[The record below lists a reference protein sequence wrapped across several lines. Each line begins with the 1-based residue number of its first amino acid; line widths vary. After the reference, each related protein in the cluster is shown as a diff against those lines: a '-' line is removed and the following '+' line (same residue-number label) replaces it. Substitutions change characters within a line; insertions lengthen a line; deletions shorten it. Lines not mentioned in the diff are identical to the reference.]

1 MEKVMFVCQS
11 LGNGGAE
18 RVVSVLT
25 DELSETDYRVFIL
38 TMTKEK
44 QAYNINE
51 NVEIIAPRKNYSAGV
66 LGKLQRVKII
76 RDEIIKH
83 KIDVVVAFSHYNAMF
98 SVIASY
104 GLPVRI
110 IGSERNDPAQLKNR
124 KILNSTRNILYKK
137 LDCLVCQTDEAKA
150 YFPNKIQEK
159 TTIILNPISA
169 SIIDPYCGEREKK
182 IVTFCRLEPQKNL
195 RMLIDAF
202 EMLYEEHPDY
212 ELNIYGEGSER
223 ENLLNYIRNKGLANV
238 ISIKPF
244 CKDVHQKVKKA
255 AIFALSSNYEGLSNS
270 MIEAMALG
278 IPTVVTDCPCGGAR
292 MVIENN
298 KNGIMVVMD
307 DPKAMYEAFKKIIV
321 SPRFAK
327 ELSDNSVKIRDKLNC
342 KKIAKQWKK
351 AIDGQ

>member
-1 MEKVMFVCQS
+1 MKKVMFVCQS

-25 DELSETDYRVFIL
+25 DELSEADYRVFIL

-44 QAYNINE
+44 QVYNINE
-51 NVEIIAPRKNYSAGV
+51 NVEIVAPHKNYNAGI

-137 LDCLVCQTDEAKA
+137 LDCLVCQTDEPKA

-169 SIIDPYCGEREKK
+169 SIIDPYCGEKEKK

-202 EMLYEEHPDY
+202 EMLYEEYPDY

-223 ENLLNYIRNKGLANV
+223 ENLLNYIVSKGLVNV

-244 CKDVHQKVKKA
+244 CKDVHQKVMKA
-255 AIFALSSNYEGLSNS
+255 TIFALPSNYEGLSNS

-298 KNGIMVVMD
+298 KNGIMVAVD

-321 SPRFAK
+321 SPKFAK
-327 ELSDNSVKIRDKLNC
+327 ELSNNGVKIRDKLNC

-351 AIDGQ
+351 AIDG

>member
-1 MEKVMFVCQS
+1 MFVCQS

-25 DELSETDYRVFIL
+25 DELSEADYRVFIL

-44 QAYNINE
+44 QVYNINE
-51 NVEIIAPRKNYSAGV
+51 NVEIVAPHKNYNAGI

-169 SIIDPYCGEREKK
+169 SIIDPYCGEKEKK
-182 IVTFCRLEPQKNL
+182 IVSFCRLEPQKNL

-202 EMLYEEHPDY
+202 EMLYEEYPDY

-223 ENLLNYIRNKGLANV
+223 ENLLNYIVSKGLVNV

-244 CKDVHQKVKKA
+244 CKDVHQKVMKA
-255 AIFALSSNYEGLSNS
+255 TIFALPSNYEGLSNS

-298 KNGIMVVMD
+298 KNGIMVAVD

-321 SPRFAK
+321 SPKFAK
-327 ELSDNSVKIRDKLNC
+327 ELSNNGVKIRDKLNC

-351 AIDGQ
+351 AIDG

>member
-1 MEKVMFVCQS
+1 MKKVMFVCQS

-25 DELSETDYRVFIL
+25 DELSEADYRVFIL

-44 QAYNINE
+44 QVYNINE
-51 NVEIIAPRKNYSAGV
+51 NVEIVAPHKNYNAGI

-169 SIIDPYCGEREKK
+169 SIIDPYCSEKEKK

-202 EMLYEEHPDY
+202 EMLYEEYPDY

-223 ENLLNYIRNKGLANV
+223 ENLLNYIVSKGLVNV

-244 CKDVHQKVKKA
+244 CKDVHQKVMKA
-255 AIFALSSNYEGLSNS
+255 TIFALPSNYEGLSNS

-298 KNGIMVVMD
+298 KNGIMVAVD

-321 SPRFAK
+321 SPKFAK
-327 ELSDNSVKIRDKLNC
+327 ELSNNGVKIRDKLNC

-351 AIDGQ
+351 AIDG

>member
-1 MEKVMFVCQS
+1 MLFRSCQS

-25 DELSETDYRVFIL
+25 DELSEADYRVFIL

-44 QAYNINE
+44 QVYNINE
-51 NVEIIAPRKNYSAGV
+51 NVEIVAPHKNYNAGI

-169 SIIDPYCGEREKK
+169 SIIDPYCGEKEKK

-202 EMLYEEHPDY
+202 EMLYEEYPDY

-223 ENLLNYIRNKGLANV
+223 ENLLNYIVSKGLVNV

-244 CKDVHQKVKKA
+244 CKDVHQKVMKA
-255 AIFALSSNYEGLSNS
+255 TIFALPSNYEGLSNS

-298 KNGIMVVMD
+298 KNGIMVAVD

-321 SPRFAK
+321 SPKFAK
-327 ELSDNSVKIRDKLNC
+327 ELSNNGVKIRDKLNC

-351 AIDGQ
+351 AIDG

>member
-1 MEKVMFVCQS
+1 MKKVMFVCQS

-25 DELSETDYRVFIL
+25 DELSEADYRVFIL

-44 QAYNINE
+44 QVYNINE
-51 NVEIIAPRKNYSAGV
+51 NVEIVAPHKNYNAGI

-169 SIIDPYCGEREKK
+169 SIIDPYCGEKEKK

-202 EMLYEEHPDY
+202 EMLYEEYPDY

-223 ENLLNYIRNKGLANV
+223 ENLLNYIVSKGLVNV

-244 CKDVHQKVKKA
+244 CKDVHQKVMKA
-255 AIFALSSNYEGLSNS
+255 TIFALPSNYEGLSNS

-298 KNGIMVVMD
+298 KNGIMVSVD

-321 SPRFAK
+321 SPKFAK
-327 ELSDNSVKIRDKLNC
+327 ELSNNGVKIRDKLNC

-351 AIDGQ
+351 AIDG

>member
-1 MEKVMFVCQS
+1 MKKVMFVCQS

-25 DELSETDYRVFIL
+25 DELSEADYRVFIL

-44 QAYNINE
+44 QVYNINE
-51 NVEIIAPRKNYSAGV
+51 NVEIVAPHKNYNAGI

-169 SIIDPYCGEREKK
+169 SIIDPYCGEKEKK
-182 IVTFCRLEPQKNL
+182 IVSFCRLEPQKNL

-202 EMLYEEHPDY
+202 EMLYEEYPDY

-223 ENLLNYIRNKGLANV
+223 ENLLNYIVSKGLVNV

-244 CKDVHQKVKKA
+244 CKDVHQKVMKA
-255 AIFALSSNYEGLSNS
+255 TIFALPSNYEGLSNS

-298 KNGIMVVMD
+298 KNGIMVAVD

-321 SPRFAK
+321 SPKFAK
-327 ELSDNSVKIRDKLNC
+327 ELSNNGVKIRDKLNC

-351 AIDGQ
+351 AIDG

>member
-1 MEKVMFVCQS
+1 MKKVMFVCQS

-25 DELSETDYRVFIL
+25 DELSEADYRVFIL

-44 QAYNINE
+44 QVYNINE
-51 NVEIIAPRKNYSAGV
+51 NVEIVAPHKNYNAGI

-169 SIIDPYCGEREKK
+169 SIIDPYCGEKEKK

-202 EMLYEEHPDY
+202 EMLYEEYPDY

-223 ENLLNYIRNKGLANV
+223 ENLLNYIVSKGLVNV

-244 CKDVHQKVKKA
+244 CKDVHQKVMKA
-255 AIFALSSNYEGLSNS
+255 TIFALPSNYEGLSNS

-298 KNGIMVVMD
+298 KNGIRVAVD

-321 SPRFAK
+321 SPKFAK
-327 ELSDNSVKIRDKLNC
+327 ELSNNGVKIRDKLNC

-351 AIDGQ
+351 AIDG

>member
-1 MEKVMFVCQS
+1 MKKVMFVCQS

-25 DELSETDYRVFIL
+25 DELSEADYRVFIL

-44 QAYNINE
+44 QVYNINE
-51 NVEIIAPRKNYSAGV
+51 NVEIVAPHKNYNAGI

-124 KILNSTRNILYKK
+124 KILKSTRNILYKK

-169 SIIDPYCGEREKK
+169 SIIDPYCGEKEKK

-202 EMLYEEHPDY
+202 EMLYEEYPDY

-223 ENLLNYIRNKGLANV
+223 ENLLNYIVSKGLVNV

-244 CKDVHQKVKKA
+244 CKDVHQKVMKA
-255 AIFALSSNYEGLSNS
+255 TIFALPSNYEGLSNS

-298 KNGIMVVMD
+298 KNGIMVAVD

-321 SPRFAK
+321 SPKFAK
-327 ELSDNSVKIRDKLNC
+327 ELSNNGVKIRDKLNC

-351 AIDGQ
+351 AIDG

>member
-1 MEKVMFVCQS
+1 MKKVMFVCQS

-25 DELSETDYRVFIL
+25 DELSEADYRVFIL

-44 QAYNINE
+44 QVYNINE
-51 NVEIIAPRKNYSAGV
+51 NVEIVAPHKNYNAGI

-169 SIIDPYCGEREKK
+169 SIIDPYCGEKEKK

-202 EMLYEEHPDY
+202 EMLYEEYPDY

-223 ENLLNYIRNKGLANV
+223 ENLLNYIVSKGLVNV

-244 CKDVHQKVKKA
+244 CKDVHQKVMKA
-255 AIFALSSNYEGLSNS
+255 TIFALPSNYEGLSNS

-298 KNGIMVVMD
+298 KNGIMVAVD
-307 DPKAMYEAFKKIIV
+307 DPKAMYEAFNKIIV
-321 SPRFAK
+321 SPKFAK
-327 ELSDNSVKIRDKLNC
+327 ELSNNGVKIRDKLNC

-351 AIDGQ
+351 AIDG

>member
-1 MEKVMFVCQS
+1 MKKVMFVCQS

-25 DELSETDYRVFIL
+25 DELSEADYRVFIL

-44 QAYNINE
+44 QVYNINE
-51 NVEIIAPRKNYSAGV
+51 NVEIVAPHKNYNAGI

-159 TTIILNPISA
+159 TTIILNPSSA
-169 SIIDPYCGEREKK
+169 SIIDPYCGEKEKK

-202 EMLYEEHPDY
+202 EMLYEEYPDY

-223 ENLLNYIRNKGLANV
+223 ENLLNYIVSKGLVNV

-244 CKDVHQKVKKA
+244 CKDVHQKVMKA
-255 AIFALSSNYEGLSNS
+255 TIFALPSNYEGLSNS

-298 KNGIMVVMD
+298 KNGIMVAVD

-321 SPRFAK
+321 SPKFAK
-327 ELSDNSVKIRDKLNC
+327 ELSNNGVKIRDKLNC

-351 AIDGQ
+351 AIDG

>member
-1 MEKVMFVCQS
+1 MKKVMFVCQS

-25 DELSETDYRVFIL
+25 DELSEADYRVFIL

-44 QAYNINE
+44 QVYNINE
-51 NVEIIAPRKNYSAGV
+51 NVEIVAPHKNYNAGI

-169 SIIDPYCGEREKK
+169 SIIDPYCGEKEKK

-202 EMLYEEHPDY
+202 EMLYEEYPDY

-223 ENLLNYIRNKGLANV
+223 ENLLNYIVSKGLVNV

-244 CKDVHQKVKKA
+244 CKDVHQKVMKPT
-255 AIFALSSNYEGLSNS
+255 IFALPSNYEGLSNS

-298 KNGIMVVMD
+298 KNGIMVAVD

-321 SPRFAK
+321 SPKFAK
-327 ELSDNSVKIRDKLNC
+327 ELSNNGVKIRDKLNC

-351 AIDGQ
+351 AIDG

>member
-1 MEKVMFVCQS
+1 MKKVMFVCQS

-25 DELSETDYRVFIL
+25 DELSEADYRVFIL

-44 QAYNINE
+44 QVYNINE
-51 NVEIIAPRKNYSAGV
+51 NVEIVAPHKNYNAGI

-169 SIIDPYCGEREKK
+169 SIIDPYCGEKEKK

-202 EMLYEEHPDY
+202 EMLYEEYPDY

-223 ENLLNYIRNKGLANV
+223 ENLLNYIVSKGLVNV

-244 CKDVHQKVKKA
+244 CKDVHQKVMKA
-255 AIFALSSNYEGLSNS
+255 TIFALPSNYEGLSNS

-278 IPTVVTDCPCGGAR
+278 IPTVVTDCPCGGTR

-298 KNGIMVVMD
+298 KNGIMVSVD

-321 SPRFAK
+321 SPKFAK
-327 ELSDNSVKIRDKLNC
+327 ELSNNGVKIRDKLNC

-351 AIDGQ
+351 AIDG

>member
-1 MEKVMFVCQS
+1 MKKVMFVCQS

-25 DELSETDYRVFIL
+25 DELSEADYRVFIL

-44 QAYNINE
+44 QVYNINE
-51 NVEIIAPRKNYSAGV
+51 NVEIVAPHKNYNAGIR
-66 LGKLQRVKII
+66 GKLQRVKII

-169 SIIDPYCGEREKK
+169 SIIDPYCGEKEKK

-202 EMLYEEHPDY
+202 EMLYEEYPDY

-223 ENLLNYIRNKGLANV
+223 ENLLNYIVSKGLVNV

-244 CKDVHQKVKKA
+244 CKDVHQKVMKA
-255 AIFALSSNYEGLSNS
+255 TIFALPSNYEGLSNS

-298 KNGIMVVMD
+298 KNGIMVAVD

-321 SPRFAK
+321 SPKFAK
-327 ELSDNSVKIRDKLNC
+327 ELSNNGVKIRDKLNC

-351 AIDGQ
+351 AIDG

>member
-1 MEKVMFVCQS
+1 MKKVMFVFQS

-25 DELSETDYRVFIL
+25 DELSEADYRVFIL

-44 QAYNINE
+44 QVYNINE
-51 NVEIIAPRKNYSAGV
+51 NVEIVAPHKNYNAGI

-169 SIIDPYCGEREKK
+169 SIIDPYCGEKEKK

-202 EMLYEEHPDY
+202 EMLYEEYPDY

-223 ENLLNYIRNKGLANV
+223 ENLLNYIVSKGLVNV

-244 CKDVHQKVKKA
+244 CKDVHQKVMKA
-255 AIFALSSNYEGLSNS
+255 TIFALPSNYEGLSNS

-298 KNGIMVVMD
+298 KNGIMVAVD

-321 SPRFAK
+321 SPKFAK
-327 ELSDNSVKIRDKLNC
+327 ELSNNGVKIRDKLNC

-351 AIDGQ
+351 AIDG

>member
-1 MEKVMFVCQS
+1 MKKVMFVCQS

-25 DELSETDYRVFIL
+25 DELSEADYRVLIL

-44 QAYNINE
+44 QVYNINE
-51 NVEIIAPRKNYSAGV
+51 NVEIVAPHKNYNAGI

-110 IGSERNDPAQLKNR
+110 TGSERNDPAQLKNR

-169 SIIDPYCGEREKK
+169 SIIDPYCGEKEKK

-202 EMLYEEHPDY
+202 EMLYEEYPDY

-223 ENLLNYIRNKGLANV
+223 ENLLNYIVSKGLVNV

-244 CKDVHQKVKKA
+244 CKDVHQKVMKA
-255 AIFALSSNYEGLSNS
+255 TIFALPSNYEGLSNS

-298 KNGIMVVMD
+298 KNGIMVAVD

-321 SPRFAK
+321 SPKFAK
-327 ELSDNSVKIRDKLNC
+327 ELSNNGVKIRDKLNC

-351 AIDGQ
+351 AIDG

>member
-1 MEKVMFVCQS
+1 MKKVMFVCQS

-25 DELSETDYRVFIL
+25 DELSEADYRVFIL

-44 QAYNINE
+44 QVYNINE
-51 NVEIIAPRKNYSAGV
+51 NVEIVAPHKNYNAGI

-169 SIIDPYCGEREKK
+169 SIIDPYCGEKEKK

-202 EMLYEEHPDY
+202 EMLYEEYPDY

-223 ENLLNYIRNKGLANV
+223 ENLLNYIVSKGLVNV
-238 ISIKPF
+238 ISMKPF
-244 CKDVHQKVKKA
+244 CQDVHQKVMKA
-255 AIFALSSNYEGLSNS
+255 TIFALPSNYEGLSNS

-298 KNGIMVVMD
+298 KNGIMVAVD

-321 SPRFAK
+321 SPKFAK
-327 ELSDNSVKIRDKLNC
+327 ELSNNGVKIRDKLNC

-351 AIDGQ
+351 AIDG

>member
-1 MEKVMFVCQS
+1 MIRTVKRIEKFSRRRSSRLVKLPTKS
-11 LGNGGAE
+11 GGN
-18 RVVSVLT
+18 
-25 DELSETDYRVFIL
+25 
-38 TMTKEK
+38 
-44 QAYNINE
+44 N
-51 NVEIIAPRKNYSAGV
+51 
-66 LGKLQRVKII
+66 
-76 RDEIIKH
+76 H
-83 KIDVVVAFSHYNAMF
+83 
-98 SVIASY
+98 
-104 GLPVRI
+104 
-110 IGSERNDPAQLKNR
+110 GSERNDPAQLKNR

-169 SIIDPYCGEREKK
+169 SIIDPYCGEKEKK

-202 EMLYEEHPDY
+202 EMLYEEYPDY

-223 ENLLNYIRNKGLANV
+223 ENLLNYIVSKGLVNV

-244 CKDVHQKVKKA
+244 CKDVHQKVMKA
-255 AIFALSSNYEGLSNS
+255 TIFALPSNYEGLSNS

-298 KNGIMVVMD
+298 KNGIMVSVD

-321 SPRFAK
+321 SPKFAK
-327 ELSDNSVKIRDKLNC
+327 ELSNNGVKIRDKLNC

-351 AIDGQ
+351 AIDG

>member
-1 MEKVMFVCQS
+1 MKKVMFVCQS

-25 DELSETDYRVFIL
+25 DELSEADYRVFIL

-44 QAYNINE
+44 QVYNINK
-51 NVEIIAPRKNYSAGV
+51 NVEIIAPHKNYNAGV

-124 KILNSTRNILYKK
+124 KILNSIRNILYKK
-137 LDCLVCQTDEAKA
+137 LDCLVCQTNEAQA

-195 RMLIDAF
+195 KMLIDAF

-238 ISIKPF
+238 ISLKPF
-244 CKDVHQKVKKA
+244 CKDVHQKVMKA

-298 KNGIMVVMD
+298 KNGIMVAVD
-307 DPKAMYEAFKKIIV
+307 DSRAMYEAFKKIIV
-321 SPRFAK
+321 SPKFAK
-327 ELSDNSVKIRDKLNC
+327 ELSDNGVKIRDKLNC
-342 KKIAKQWKK
+342 KEIAKQWKK
-351 AIDGQ
+351 VIDG

>member
-1 MEKVMFVCQS
+1 MFVCQS

-25 DELSETDYRVFIL
+25 DELSEADYRVFIL

-44 QAYNINE
+44 QVYNINE
-51 NVEIIAPRKNYSAGV
+51 NVEIVAPHKNYNAGI

-169 SIIDPYCGEREKK
+169 SIIDPYCGEKEKK

-202 EMLYEEHPDY
+202 EMLYEEYPDY

-223 ENLLNYIRNKGLANV
+223 ENLLNYIVSKGLVNV

-244 CKDVHQKVKKA
+244 CKDVHQKVMKA
-255 AIFALSSNYEGLSNS
+255 TIFALPSNYEGLSNS

-298 KNGIMVVMD
+298 KNGIMVAVD

-321 SPRFAK
+321 SPKFAK
-327 ELSDNSVKIRDKLNC
+327 ELSNNGVKIRDKLNC

-351 AIDGQ
+351 AIDG

>member
-1 MEKVMFVCQS
+1 MKKVMFVCQS

-25 DELSETDYRVFIL
+25 DELSEADYRVFIL

-44 QAYNINE
+44 QVYNINE
-51 NVEIIAPRKNYSAGV
+51 NVEIVAPHKNYNAGI

-98 SVIASY
+98 SIIASY

-169 SIIDPYCGEREKK
+169 SIIDPYCGEKEKK

-202 EMLYEEHPDY
+202 EMLYEEYPDY

-223 ENLLNYIRNKGLANV
+223 ENLLNYIVSKGLVNV

-244 CKDVHQKVKKA
+244 CKDVHQKVMKA
-255 AIFALSSNYEGLSNS
+255 TIFALPSNYEGLSNS

-298 KNGIMVVMD
+298 KNGIMVAVD

-321 SPRFAK
+321 SPKFAK
-327 ELSDNSVKIRDKLNC
+327 ELSNNGVKIRDKLNC

-351 AIDGQ
+351 AIDG

>member
-1 MEKVMFVCQS
+1 MKKVMFVCQS

-25 DELSETDYRVFIL
+25 DELSEADYRVFIL

-44 QAYNINE
+44 QVYNINE
-51 NVEIIAPRKNYSAGV
+51 NVEIVAPHKNYNAGI

-169 SIIDPYCGEREKK
+169 SIIDPYCGEKEKK

-202 EMLYEEHPDY
+202 EMLYEEYPEY

-223 ENLLNYIRNKGLANV
+223 ENLLNYIVSKGLVNV

-244 CKDVHQKVKKA
+244 CKDVHQKVMKA
-255 AIFALSSNYEGLSNS
+255 TIFALPSNYEGLSNS

-298 KNGIMVVMD
+298 KNGIMVAVD

-321 SPRFAK
+321 SPKFAK
-327 ELSDNSVKIRDKLNC
+327 ELSNNGVKIRDKLNC

-351 AIDGQ
+351 AIDG

>member
-1 MEKVMFVCQS
+1 MKKVMFVCQS

-25 DELSETDYRVFIL
+25 DELSEADYRVFIL

-44 QAYNINE
+44 QVYNINE
-51 NVEIIAPRKNYSAGV
+51 NVEIVAPHKNYNAGI

-169 SIIDPYCGEREKK
+169 SIIDPYCGEKEKK

-202 EMLYEEHPDY
+202 EMLYEEYPDY

-223 ENLLNYIRNKGLANV
+223 ENLLNYIVSKGLVNV

-244 CKDVHQKVKKA
+244 CKDVHQKVMKA
-255 AIFALSSNYEGLSNS
+255 TIFALPSNYEGLSNS
-270 MIEAMALG
+270 IIEAMALG

-298 KNGIMVVMD
+298 KNGIMVAVD

-321 SPRFAK
+321 SPKFAK
-327 ELSDNSVKIRDKLNC
+327 ELSNNGVKIRDKLNC

-351 AIDGQ
+351 AIDG